1 MSKPTHCSTPVVRE
15 PFERALCKKIIR
27 RQMNRSGN
35 VLLGAMEPLANEDF
49 FDGGL
54 NSVSPAWTLG
64 HLACVTDLFGSWVR
78 GLMPS
83 LSVEVHSVFNS
94 LDIGAST
101 YTKAENVERHPYSK
115 SEIIQFFRTAQV
127 ELLATLDAFDE
138 ERWDDATPDYVPDS
152 LPSYGTLW
160 ESLGVHT
167 YWHLGE
173 LCGAHEK
180 FHGTYTLN
188 SVLHYFYVPPHPGLN
203 KPVPAME
210 DVQPI
215 EERHESAKA

>member
-1 MSKPTHCSTPVVRE
+1 
-15 PFERALCKKIIR
+15 
-27 RQMNRSGN
+27 MNRSGN
-35 VLLGAMEPLANEDF
+35 VLLGAMEPLTDEDF

-54 NSVSPAWTLG
+54 NGVSPAWTLG

-78 GLMPS
+78 GTMPS
-83 LSVEVHSVFNS
+83 LPVEVHNVFNS
-94 LDIGAST
+94 LDIGGTSEH
-101 YTKAENVERHPYSK
+101 TKAENVERQPYSK
-115 SEIIQFFRTAQV
+115 SQIIQFFRLAQV

-152 LPSYGTLW
+152 IHSYGTLW

-180 FHGTYTLN
+180 FHNTYTLN
-188 SVLHYFYVPPHPGLN
+188 SVLHYFYVPPHPQISE
-203 KPVPAME
+203 PVP
-210 DVQPI
+210 DLHDI
-215 EERHESAKA
+215 ESIQSPEQTYEPA